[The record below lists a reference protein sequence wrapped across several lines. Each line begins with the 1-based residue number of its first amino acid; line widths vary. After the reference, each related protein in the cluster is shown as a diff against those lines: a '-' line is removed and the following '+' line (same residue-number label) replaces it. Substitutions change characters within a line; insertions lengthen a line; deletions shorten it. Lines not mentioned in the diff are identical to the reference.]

1 MRLANRKALITGGSS
16 GIGAAIAR
24 RFAREGAQVG
34 IADRDVPDAV
44 VDEIRAQG
52 GKAHGLQ
59 IDLSQVSACGR
70 AVETIAES
78 LEGLDVLVNCAGV
91 FRGIPFEEL
100 SEEIWDLHHQ
110 ILARAPVFLSRAAL
124 PFLKE
129 SGAARI
135 INVTSVA
142 AHFGAPGTVAYSAA
156 KGALLSATRALMTEL
171 APLGIGVNAISP
183 GNVRTPLNADLRA
196 LDGYEA
202 KWGRTH
208 PFRHGL
214 SRTRIHRGRGCLSR
228 IRRRSHD
235 PRTADRGGRGCD
247 GRDFGRRD

>member
-1 MRLANRKALITGGSS
+1 MESPTGM
-16 GIGAAIAR
+16 
-24 RFAREGAQVG
+24 FLMLWWT
-34 IADRDVPDAV
+34 
-44 VDEIRAQG
+44 IRAQG

-202 KWGRTH
+202 KWAELTPSGTAFLE
-208 PFRHGL
+208 PESIAAAAAFLASDDGAMIHGQQ
-214 SRTRIHRGRGCLSR
+214 IVVDGGV
-228 IRRRSHD
+228 
-235 PRTADRGGRGCD
+235 TAGISAAAISLAGEG
-247 GRDFGRRD
+247 